1 MESPGHQRQ
10 NRRRRGE
17 DVHDH
22 DRAGAAEQPAERGRR
37 RGDRG
42 VKKAGTPLELAG
54 RPAEVRSLPGNCPS
68 PKIPTQA
75 REPWVGHPQPTNEAV
90 TARWSVARIALN
102 CHWVVRLNKT
112 PHPNREQSEPL
123 KVPPWD

>member
-1 MESPGHQRQ
+1 RCCRTA
-10 NRRRRGE
+10 RRAKKTTTRPRRE
-17 DVHDH
+17 K
-22 DRAGAAEQPAERGRR
+22 GRH
-37 RGDRG
+37 
-42 VKKAGTPLELAG
+42 PLELAG

-112 PHPNREQSEPL
+112 PLELPPL
-123 KVPPWD
+123 DALP